1 MTFTRAARN
10 SGIGWK
16 ARRLLLQM
24 DPSSPR
30 QEEKL
35 EAAVR
40 AAWLY
45 YVAGNTQHEIA
56 QKLKIS
62 RPTAQRLVALAVER
76 GLVKVRVYHKVASC
90 LELAIALRQRYNL
103 LICNVVPVNVDSGDQ
118 VLRKIAVAGAQV
130 MESYLSEVDPKII
143 ALGSGQTIKA
153 VIGELNNFER
163 PHHRVLSLV
172 GSIAR
177 DGASNPYDVAL
188 QAAEKIGSKCFL
200 LPAPLVADSPEER
213 KQWCRHRIYKVVE
226 ELSGEADVAFV
237 GIGDI
242 RQGCPLHRDGFIT
255 NDEVDELVKAGAA
268 GDHLG
273 WTYDERGEP
282 VRVSVQE
289 RVTSIQLPRPPRKP
303 VIAFA
308 GGEQKSKAVL
318 GALRGCWINGLVT
331 DEICARAVL
340 AAE

>member
-1 MTFTRAARN
+1 
-10 SGIGWK
+10 
-16 ARRLLLQM
+16 M

-103 LICNVVPVNVDSGDQ
+103 SVCNVVPVNVDSGDQ
-118 VLRKIAVAGAQV
+118 VLRKIAVAAAQV
-130 MESYLSEVDPKII
+130 MESYLSEVDPRVI

-213 KQWCRHRIYKVVE
+213 KQWCRHRLYKVVE
-226 ELSGEADVAFV
+226 ELSSEADVAFV

-242 RQGCPLHRDGFIT
+242 REGCPLHRDGFIT
-255 NDEVDELVKAGAA
+255 SDEVIELMKAGAV

-289 RVTSIQLPRPPRKP
+289 RVTSIQLPRPSRKP

-308 GGEQKSKAVL
+308 GGELKSKAVL
-318 GALRGCWINGLVT
+318 GALRGRWINGLVT
-331 DEICARAVL
+331 DENCARAVL
-340 AAE
+340 AAEES

>member
-1 MTFTRAARN
+1 
-10 SGIGWK
+10 
-16 ARRLLLQM
+16 M

-56 QKLKIS
+56 EKLQVS

-76 GLVKVRVYHKVASC
+76 GLVKVRVYHKVATC

-103 LICNVVPVNVDSGDQ
+103 LVCNVVPVNADNGDQ

-130 MESYLSEVDPKII
+130 MESYLGEAEARII

-153 VIGELNNFER
+153 VIGELNSFDR
-163 PHHRVLSLV
+163 PQHRVLSLV
-172 GSIAR
+172 GTIAR

-200 LPAPLVADSPEER
+200 LPAPLLADSAEER
-213 KQWCRHRIYKVVE
+213 KQWCRHRLYKVVE
-226 ELSGEADVAFV
+226 ELSTKADVAFV
-237 GIGDI
+237 GIGDV
-242 RQGCPLHRDGFIT
+242 RRACPLHRDGFIT
-255 NDEVDELVKAGAA
+255 DDEVNDLVKAGAV
-268 GDHLG
+268 GDNLG
-273 WTYDERGEP
+273 WTFDQNGDLIQGAI
-282 VRVSVQE
+282 QE
-289 RVTSIQLPRPPRKP
+289 RVTSIQLPRPSRMP

-308 GGEQKSKAVL
+308 GGERKSKAVL
-318 GALRGCWINGLVT
+318 GALRGQWINGLVT
-331 DEICARAVL
+331 DETCARAVL